1 MAKLSKS
8 MKGTESLAL
17 GSQIS
22 QRKRI
27 ENRCGFL
34 MILAPL
40 IGFAVFTLYP
50 IMWVLVTSF
59 FDYDMITYKFIGIEN
74 YIKVFKD
81 PLYWNSVWF
90 TIKIVVMTNVI
101 QIPLALFVA
110 VLLNSNNVRGK
121 TLFRTVYYMPA
132 VISTA
137 IIGLV
142 FSFLFSSYDGII
154 NNILQSIGIIDK
166 PISWFSST
174 AGSTFVIVAV
184 SIWGGMGTN
193 MLFFLAGLAG
203 IPTELYEAA
212 EIDGASKW
220 QVFKNV
226 TWPMIKPMLQIII
239 MLSITAG
246 LKSSDLI
253 LTLTNGGPGGT
264 TEVVMT
270 YLLKKFIPYD
280 SMEFVP
286 QLGYA
291 SALGIVTSVIISI
304 ITLIYL
310 RMSKKMSESVY

>member
-1 MAKLSKS
+1 MAKLRKNTS
-8 MKGTESLAL
+8 GTESLSL
-17 GSQIS
+17 GSGTS
-22 QRKRI
+22 QRIKI
-27 ENRCGFL
+27 ANRCGFF

-40 IGFAVFTLYP
+40 IGFLTFTVYP
-50 IMWVLVTSF
+50 IIWVLGTSF
-59 FDYDMITYKFIGIEN
+59 FDYDMITYKYIGIEN

-90 TIKIVVMTNVI
+90 TIKIVLLTNVI

-110 VLLNSNNVRGK
+110 ALLNSKRVYGK
-121 TLFRTVYYMPA
+121 SLFRTVYYMPA
-132 VISTA
+132 IISTA
-137 IIGLV
+137 IVGLV
-142 FSFLFSSYDGII
+142 FSFIFSSYDGIM
-154 NNILQSIGIIDK
+154 NNILEAIGLIDE

-174 AGSTFVIVAV
+174 GGSTFVIVAV

-212 EIDGASKW
+212 EIDGANKW
-220 QVFKNV
+220 QVFTNV
-226 TWPMIKPMLQIII
+226 TWPMLKPMLQIIV

-280 SMEFVP
+280 SMDFVP
-286 QLGYA
+286 NLGYA
-291 SALGIVTSVIISI
+291 SALGIITSIIISI
-304 ITLIYL
+304 ITLAYL